1 MIWVWIAIMA
11 LTAFIEMETAALVS
25 IWFTFG
31 SLVALILAACGVA
44 IEIQCMVFAVVAL
57 LLLLCLRKITLPL
70 LRSPDES
77 TNADALIGE
86 RVKLLSDIT
95 EDNAGSAKFHGV
107 VWSCVGEE
115 GFTAKTGEDVIVME
129 IKGNK
134 LVVKKGD

>member
-1 MIWVWIAIMA
+1 MIWVWIAVMA

-70 LRSPDES
+70 LRSRDES

-86 RVKLLSDIT
+86 ISRRDLELRR
-95 EDNAGSAKFHGV
+95 
-107 VWSCVGEE
+107 
-115 GFTAKTGEDVIVME
+115 
-129 IKGNK
+129 
-134 LVVKKGD
+134 